1 MRPSFL
7 ASLLSSLVLAVG
19 ARGEITVLD
28 HYRLGEDDPPTQI
41 ISEIT
46 TRDSSGNAL
55 GANHLMG
62 HVVGDAEFGEMLHP
76 AYYFNPGSS
85 PAALKLGSTM
95 GIGFDTVDTDGV
107 PYDSLQPSSFAS
119 TNFGI
124 EGWFRPESTND
135 FDGLVYNGNWTTRGF
150 GLFTRNG
157 TYQGHLGGVGFIDSG
172 VAVADEWTYF
182 ALVHQG
188 GVTSLYVNG
197 TTPIVSLAM
206 NVNPAIAGDTFV
218 VGSNTKFG
226 GSIAQWGLD
235 HLFVGQIDEVRV
247 FEFQPGAF
255 NAQSDLLHAA
265 PEPSAGLAFLA
276 GLGTLAGL
284 RRSRPGT

>member
-7 ASLLSSLVLAVG
+7 VSAVGSLLLAVS

-28 HYRLGEDDPPTQI
+28 HYRLGEDDPPMQS
-41 ISEIT
+41 ISEIG
-46 TRDSSGNAL
+46 TRDSSGNPL
-55 GANHLMG
+55 GANHLAG
-62 HVVGDAEFGEMLHP
+62 HVVGTAEFGEVLHP

-85 PAALKLGSTM
+85 PAALKLGSTI
-95 GIGFDTVDTDGV
+95 GIGFDTVDTDGS

-124 EGWFRPESTND
+124 EGWFLPEVTND
-135 FDGLVYNGNWTTRGF
+135 FDGMAYNGNWTSRGF

-172 VAVADEWTYF
+172 VAITGQWTYF
-182 ALVHQG
+182 ALVHQN
-188 GVTSLYVNG
+188 GVASLYVNG

-235 HLFVGQIDEVRV
+235 QLFVGQTDEIRV
-247 FEFQPGAF
+247 FEFQQGAF
-255 NAQSDLLHAA
+255 NAQSDLLYAV
-265 PEPSAGLAFLA
+265 PEPSTSLAFLS
-276 GLGTLAGL
+276 GLGTLAGV
-284 RRSRPGT
+284 RRSRQKA